1 MRMYNSPFCIFAEP
15 YRRTS
20 AGVKAL
26 FALANK
32 IHSLAHIV
40 FTYILPKNIVKY
52 QKLLIHPF

>member
-1 MRMYNSPFCIFAEP
+1 MRMYNSPFYSFAQP

-26 FALANK
+26 FALAYK

-40 FTYILPKNIVKY
+40 FTHILPKKY
-52 QKLLIHPF
+52 S